1 MMAAST
7 TGDRSLCLRRLTSE
21 STSVA
26 ADVTAKLTPEN
37 IAGRL
42 PRSISPV
49 LMLTI
54 THKSKTTLTNSIEPA
69 HLPRIVLGIRT
80 PAFLERP
87 YHNKAKSPRTPLLQ
101 SGVWTPRLAWSGA
114 GGGTADAAT
123 RTGQVQFE
131 VRNWGVVPVRVE
143 GPATLS
149 MAGVTATATTDG
161 PVGPLARGVLRVE
174 LRVDD
179 CARVPRSDP
188 EAGSSV
194 TVDVPMWHGIA
205 PLTFGDVASSQLVAG
220 VVDGIC
226 GRS

>member
-1 MMAAST
+1 MAEPLPPFSVTDDAWT
-7 TGDRSLCLRRLTSE
+7 TLAPIAVEVDAAERRVTRRLGVALALLVA
-21 STSVA
+21 SVA
-26 ADVTAKLTPEN
+26 A
-37 IAGRL
+37 
-42 PRSISPV
+42 V
-49 LMLTI
+49 LL
-54 THKSKTTLTNSIEPA
+54 
-69 HLPRIVLGIRT
+69 
-80 PAFLERP
+80 
-87 YHNKAKSPRTPLLQ
+87 